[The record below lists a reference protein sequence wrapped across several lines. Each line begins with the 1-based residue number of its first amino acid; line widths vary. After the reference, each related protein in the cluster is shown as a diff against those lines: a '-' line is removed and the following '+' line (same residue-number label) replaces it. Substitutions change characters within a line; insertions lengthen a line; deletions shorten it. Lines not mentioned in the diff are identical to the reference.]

1 MSPAW
6 RVFVAA
12 VALCAT
18 LAAQRSS
25 PPPNIIIILADDMGY
40 GDLGSF
46 GSPNI
51 KTPRLDRMAAEGQK
65 WTNFYVQPVCSPSR
79 AALLTGRLPIRSGM
93 YGIAAATAPKVIR
106 DNAAQGL
113 PASEITIAE
122 VLKPRG
128 YATAIIGKWHLGSLK
143 PFLPMAQGFDYWF
156 GLPYSH
162 DMRMTVARDKGLQT
176 DAYYNPKPEYWD
188 VPLMRNG
195 DIVERPVDHRTLTKR
210 YTDDAIRYINDHRDG
225 PFFLYLAHSLPH
237 IPLARSAEFEGRSAA
252 GVYGDVVEELDDS
265 TGRILDALKSAGI
278 DRHTL
283 VVFTSDN
290 GPWLPFGSHGGSA
303 GPLRS
308 GKGTTWEGGVR
319 TPAIFWWP
327 GTIKPATV
335 TDTASAMDLF
345 VTAAKLSGGEVPADR
360 VIDGVDL
367 RAPLTGSG
375 PGAAR
380 ILYYYWDN
388 ELRAIRKGPYK
399 AHFITSG
406 AYDDGEARVVHTP
419 PLLFNLADDPG
430 ERHDVADRHPE
441 IVADLVREADAHRRS
456 MVAGP
461 PLFDALL
468 PAR

>member
-1 MSPAW
+1 M
-6 RVFVAA
+6 
-12 VALCAT
+12 
-18 LAAQRSS
+18 
-25 PPPNIIIILADDMGY
+25 
-40 GDLGSF
+40 
-46 GSPNI
+46 
-51 KTPRLDRMAAEGQK
+51 
-65 WTNFYVQPVCSPSR
+65 
-79 AALLTGRLPIRSGM
+79 
-93 YGIAAATAPKVIR
+93 
-106 DNAAQGL
+106 
-113 PASEITIAE
+113 
-122 VLKPRG
+122 
-128 YATAIIGKWHLGSLK
+128 
-143 PFLPMAQGFDYWF
+143 PFDT
-156 GLPYSH
+156 S
-162 DMRMTVARDKGLQT
+162 TS
-176 DAYYNPKPEYWD
+176 
-188 VPLMRNG
+188 
-195 DIVERPVDHRTLTKR
+195 
-210 YTDDAIRYINDHRDG
+210 HRDG

-252 GVYGDVVEELDDS
+252 GIYGDVVEELDES
-265 TGRILDALKSAGI
+265 TGRILDALKAAGI
-278 DRHTL
+278 DRNTL

-375 PGAAR
+375 PGPLASSITTGTTSFARFVKDPTKPTSSPAAPTTMVKR
-380 ILYYYWDN
+380 GLC
-388 ELRAIRKGPYK
+388 
-399 AHFITSG
+399 T
-406 AYDDGEARVVHTP
+406 TP

-468 PAR
+468 PTR